1 MKLDRLCTM
10 IHSTEVLRKII
21 LENPDLPLV
30 VFAGEEANCG
40 DYSWICCTDVRANK
54 GEILDC
60 AGPSDELIYMSRD
73 ELEDDVA
80 DMLYSEVGDIPD
92 DEYNRLLKERMSKY
106 EEYWTKC
113 IVLYVTN

>member
-1 MKLDRLCTM
+1 MKLDRLCTT
-10 IHSTEVLRKII
+10 IHSTEALRRMI

-40 DYSWICCTDVRANK
+40 DYSWMCCTDVRCEK

-60 AGPSDELIYMSRD
+60 DGPNCERIYTDRD

-80 DMLYSEVGDIPD
+80 DQLYTEVGDIPD
-92 DEYNRLLKERMSKY
+92 DEYNRLLKERIGDY
-106 EEYWTKC
+106 EEYWTDC
-113 IVLYVTN
+113 ILLWATN